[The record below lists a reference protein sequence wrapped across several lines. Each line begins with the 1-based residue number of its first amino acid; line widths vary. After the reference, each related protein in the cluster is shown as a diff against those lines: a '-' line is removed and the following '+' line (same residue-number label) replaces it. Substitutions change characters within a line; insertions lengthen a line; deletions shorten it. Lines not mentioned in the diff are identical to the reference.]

1 MPRIS
6 SGAGVGRHVFGRPRE
21 GPLQL
26 VERIADANG
35 LVLLLIL
42 TTFVITVTL
51 SPEGWLVGVAAVA
64 ITGVTAIVALTSSDL
79 RLARVRVAGGAA
91 LVAVVAALLARA
103 VSSHA
108 LLGAAYIIDPLLLA
122 SGPIAI
128 LCRVIRA
135 VEVDFRTILGAVSV
149 AIPRVARPRERHA
162 CLSDMPIARR
172 ISSARHRG
180 FR

>member
-51 SPEGWLVGVAAVA
+51 S
-64 ITGVTAIVALTSSDL
+64 
-79 RLARVRVAGGAA
+79 RKGG
-91 LVAVVAALLARA
+91 
-103 VSSHA
+103 S
-108 LLGAAYIIDPLLLA
+108 A
-122 SGPIAI
+122 S
-128 LCRVIRA
+128 
-135 VEVDFRTILGAVSV
+135 
-149 AIPRVARPRERHA
+149 RP
-162 CLSDMPIARR
+162 C
-172 ISSARHRG
+172 
-180 FR
+180 